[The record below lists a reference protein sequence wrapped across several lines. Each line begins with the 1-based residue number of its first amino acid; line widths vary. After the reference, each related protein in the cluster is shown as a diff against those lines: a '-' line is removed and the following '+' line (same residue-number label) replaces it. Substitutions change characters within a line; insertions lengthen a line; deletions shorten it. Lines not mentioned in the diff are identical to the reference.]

1 MKYILVTGGVISGI
15 GKGIIASS
23 VGTILKSCGLH
34 VTSIKI
40 DPYIN
45 IDAGTFSPYEHGE
58 VFVLDDGGEV
68 DLDLGN
74 YERFLDIRLTKDN
87 NLTTGKIYQYVIN
100 KERKGDYLGK
110 TVQVVP
116 HITDA
121 IQEWVMRQARIPV
134 DEDGVAPQVCVIEL
148 GGTVGDIESM
158 PFIEAF
164 RQFQFKVKR
173 ENFCNI
179 HVSLV
184 PQIVCRCSTPLDT
197 SVKEKISMFCHVE
210 PEQVIC
216 VHDVSSIYRVP
227 LLLEEQGVVD
237 YFRHRLDLPI
247 EKQPRR
253 MLMKWKEMAD
263 RYDRLLETCSIA
275 LVGKYTKFSDSY
287 ASVIKALEH
296 SALAINHKLEIK
308 VCFSTGSSRICLCW
322 SSARD
327 HLHLLLLRLLVTG
340 KKKLKPSV
348 TQVVPIALNIVAL
361 STPPT
366 PTIQVVV
373 LSPQLTVMTTL
384 RGTQLTKSVNRHG
397 PPSLVLSP
405 RPRHPSRQYQH
416 GRSPFARGQSYTS
429 LVWGYSY
436 RNDSD
441 SPQYLT
447 WIDTDERNVQHPND
461 LTNLPIGTDTII
473 GIHLHVILHV
483 GIEVGSRSPTDERR
497 NYSPQ
502 RHSILL
508 LVPRTL
514 TSTAFSPNAYT
525 FSASPITYLPVP
537 LLRYPNVPCLLHGV
551 LVPGGFGVRGTEGKI
566 QAISW
571 ARKQKKPFLGVCL
584 GMQLAVVEFA
594 RNILSWQ
601 DANSTEFE
609 PKTTHPVKCST
620 VFPLHSFAITVYSLN
635 CLPQVIDMP
644 EHNPGQ
650 MGGTMRLGKRRTVFQ
665 TKNSVMSKLRS
676 TFCSGPYGNVNA
688 FITLTFMN
696 CSECF
701 ARKLEFRGEAEMQN
715 VFLHRDTYSDRSG
728 SSSPDS
734 EITEL
739 KFTAVNHE

>member
-121 IQEWVMRQARIPV
+121 IQEWVMRQALIPV
-134 DEDGVAPQVCVIEL
+134 DEDGLEPQVCVIEL

-184 PQIVCRCSTPLDT
+184 PQ
-197 SVKEKISMFCHVE
+197 
-210 PEQVIC
+210 VIC

-237 YFRHRLDLPI
+237 YFLRRLDLPV
-247 EKQPRR
+247 ERQSRK

-308 VCFSTGSSRICLCW
+308 YIDSTDLEPSTLQEEPVRYHEAWQKLC
-322 SSARD
+322 SA
-327 HLHLLLLRLLVTG
+327 
-340 KKKLKPSV
+340 
-348 TQVVPIALNIVAL
+348 
-361 STPPT
+361 
-366 PTIQVVV
+366 
-373 LSPQLTVMTTL
+373 
-384 RGTQLTKSVNRHG
+384 
-397 PPSLVLSP
+397 
-405 RPRHPSRQYQH
+405 
-416 GRSPFARGQSYTS
+416 
-429 LVWGYSY
+429 
-436 RNDSD
+436 
-441 SPQYLT
+441 
-447 WIDTDERNVQHPND
+447 
-461 LTNLPIGTDTII
+461 
-473 GIHLHVILHV
+473 
-483 GIEVGSRSPTDERR
+483 
-497 NYSPQ
+497 
-502 RHSILL
+502 
-508 LVPRTL
+508 
-514 TSTAFSPNAYT
+514 
-525 FSASPITYLPVP
+525 
-537 LLRYPNVPCLLHGV
+537 HGV

-566 QAISW
+566 QAIAW
-571 ARKQKKPFLGVCL
+571 ARKQKKPFLGTSGQSRHPL
-584 GMQLAVVEFA
+584 IQH
-594 RNILSWQ
+594 RILTAWR
-601 DANSTEFE
+601 
-609 PKTTHPVKCST
+609 PP
-620 VFPLHSFAITVYSLN
+620 
-635 CLPQVIDMP
+635 
-644 EHNPGQ
+644 
-650 MGGTMRLGKRRTVFQ
+650 
-665 TKNSVMSKLRS
+665 
-676 TFCSGPYGNVNA
+676 
-688 FITLTFMN
+688 
-696 CSECF
+696 
-701 ARKLEFRGEAEMQN
+701 
-715 VFLHRDTYSDRSG
+715 
-728 SSSPDS
+728 SSCNDQP
-734 EITEL
+734 TG
-739 KFTAVNHE
+739 

>member
-23 VGTILKSCGLH
+23 IGTILKSCGLH

-134 DEDGVAPQVCVIEL
+134 DEDGIEPQVCVIEL

-164 RQFQFKVKR
+164 RQFQFKAKR

-184 PQIVCRCSTPLDT
+184 PQPSSTGEQKTKPTQNSVRELRGLGLSPDLIVCRCSTPLDT

-247 EKQPRR
+247 ERQPRR

-296 SALAINHKLEIK
+296 SALAINHKLDIK
-308 VCFSTGSSRICLCW
+308 HLIILIFSSSC
-322 SSARD
+322 S
-327 HLHLLLLRLLVTG
+327 
-340 KKKLKPSV
+340 
-348 TQVVPIALNIVAL
+348 
-361 STPPT
+361 
-366 PTIQVVV
+366 
-373 LSPQLTVMTTL
+373 
-384 RGTQLTKSVNRHG
+384 
-397 PPSLVLSP
+397 
-405 RPRHPSRQYQH
+405 
-416 GRSPFARGQSYTS
+416 
-429 LVWGYSY
+429 
-436 RNDSD
+436 
-441 SPQYLT
+441 
-447 WIDTDERNVQHPND
+447 
-461 LTNLPIGTDTII
+461 
-473 GIHLHVILHV
+473 
-483 GIEVGSRSPTDERR
+483 
-497 NYSPQ
+497 
-502 RHSILL
+502 
-508 LVPRTL
+508 
-514 TSTAFSPNAYT
+514 
-525 FSASPITYLPVP
+525 
-537 LLRYPNVPCLLHGV
+537 GV

-594 RNILSWQ
+594 RSVLGWQ
-601 DANSTEFE
+601 ETAWD
-609 PKTTHPVKCST
+609 C
-620 VFPLHSFAITVYSLN
+620 HSFLIPTSL
-635 CLPQVIDMP
+635 LESFLQVIDMP

-650 MGGTMRLGKRRTVFQ
+650 MGGTMRLGKRRTLFH
-665 TKNSVMSKLRS
+665 TKNSIM
-676 TFCSGPYGNVNA
+676 
-688 FITLTFMN
+688 
-696 CSECF
+696 
-701 ARKLEFRGEAEMQN
+701 RKLYGDHD
-715 VFLHRDTYSDRSG
+715 FLEERHRHRFEVN
-728 SSSPDS
+728 P
-734 EITEL
+734 EL
-739 KFTAVNHE
+739 KKCFEEQGLKFVGQDEEGERMEVIELEEHPFFVGVQYHPEFLSRPIKPSPPYFGLLLASAGRLTHYLQKGCRLSPR